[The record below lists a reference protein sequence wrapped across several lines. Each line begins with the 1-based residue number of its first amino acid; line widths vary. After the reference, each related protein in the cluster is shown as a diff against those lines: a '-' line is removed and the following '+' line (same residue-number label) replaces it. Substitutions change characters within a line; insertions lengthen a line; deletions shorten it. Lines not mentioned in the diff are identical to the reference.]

1 MVQESADLAV
11 VVLGEES
18 YTEKLGD
25 IDDLSLQA
33 GQLKLARAV
42 AATGVPLVLVLIS
55 GRPRVLHGLTKRK
68 AAGCSRHYTRRRLCD
83 SPPDPPLLPAHEVN
97 TSPSHAQISA
107 AVIASFLPGPQ
118 GGTAIAEVFY
128 GLINPSAR
136 LPITYPSSE
145 AVVEPHWH
153 RVTQVL
159 RAVAA
164 KVQIVLSKWCA

>member
-55 GRPRVLHGLTKRK
+55 GRPRVLHGLTKVK
-68 AAGCSRHYTRRRLCD
+68 YYSCL
-83 SPPDPPLLPAHEVN
+83 
-97 TSPSHAQISA
+97 
-107 AVIASFLPGPQ
+107 
-118 GGTAIAEVFY
+118 
-128 GLINPSAR
+128 
-136 LPITYPSSE
+136 
-145 AVVEPHWH
+145 
-153 RVTQVL
+153 
-159 RAVAA
+159 
-164 KVQIVLSKWCA
+164 